1 MIDKKYILENL
12 ELVKERLKL
21 KGYQFDTAQFLNL
34 ENDRKEKQVLLE
46 QLQSE
51 KNKLTKANIPLEEKR
66 ILANTFDNQIKDLN
80 IVVDELLLKLHN
92 ILIEMPN
99 IPDINCPIGDNE
111 DHNKVLKIVGDIP
124 HFNFN
129 VKDHVDL
136 GQVNQEINFELGTL
150 LAQPRFV
157 VLKNK
162 VAKIHRALIN
172 FMLDI
177 HTNQHNYI
185 EFNLPTLVNKD
196 ALIGTGQLPKFKDEL
211 FKIENTDLYLIP
223 TAEVPLTNMFANQ
236 IVNYK
241 QLPLNLTAHTN
252 CYRSEAGAYGK
263 DTRGMIRQHQF
274 EKIELV
280 KMVTEEQAEEE
291 FNNLL
296 NHAEKILQLLNL
308 PYRVVELCTGDLGF
322 GARKT
327 YDIEVWI
334 PSQNKY
340 REISSCTYFADF
352 QARRMNAKYKNKDNK
367 NVFLHT
373 INGSGLAVGRTLVAI
388 IENYQKEDGT
398 FDIPDI
404 LHKYMY

>member
-352 QARRMNAKYKNKDNK
+352 QARRMNAKYKNKGNK

>member
-1 MIDKKYILENL
+1 MIDKRYILENL

-21 KGYQFDTAQFLNL
+21 KGYQFDTAHFLNL
-34 ENDRKEKQVLLE
+34 ENNRKEKQVLLE

-80 IVVDELLLKLHN
+80 IIVDELLLKLNN
-92 ILIEMPN
+92 ILLEMPN
-99 IPDINCPIGDNE
+99 IPDINCPIGENE

-280 KMVTEEQAEEE
+280 KMVTEDQAEEE

-296 NHAEKILQLLNL
+296 SHAEKILQLLNL

>member
-1 MIDKKYILENL
+1 MNDKKYILENL
-12 ELVKERLKL
+12 DLVKERLAL
-21 KGYQFDTAQFLNL
+21 KGYVFDLNTFIEL
-34 ENDRKEKQVLLE
+34 ENQRKEKQVILE
-46 QLQSE
+46 NLQSE

-66 ILANTFDNQIKDLN
+66 VLANNFDNQIKDLN
-80 IVVDELLLKLHN
+80 LIVEDLKLKLNN
-92 ILIEMPN
+92 ILLEMPN
-99 IPDINCPIGDNE
+99 MPDQHCPIGNDENDN
-111 DHNKVLKIVGDIP
+111 KILKIVGNLP
-124 HFNFN
+124 VFKFNIR
-129 VKDHVDL
+129 DHVDI
-136 GQVNQEINFELGTL
+136 GQFNQEINFELGTL

-157 VLKNK
+157 VLKNR
-162 VAKIHRALIN
+162 VAKLHRALVN

-177 HTNQHNYI
+177 HTNQHKYV
-185 EFNLPTLVNKD
+185 EFNLPTLVNQQ
-196 ALIGTGQLPKFKDEL
+196 ALIGTGQLPKFKDDL
-211 FKIENTDLYLIP
+211 FKIEGTDLYLIP

-241 QLPLNLTAHTN
+241 QLPLNVTAHTN

-280 KMVTEEQAEEE
+280 KLVTEDQAEEE

-352 QARRMNAKYKNKDNK
+352 QARRMNAKYKNKENK
-367 NVFLHT
+367 NVLLHT

-388 IENYQKEDGT
+388 LENYQKEDGD
-398 FDIPDI
+398 FDIPEI

>member
-1 MIDKKYILENL
+1 MIDKRYILENL

-21 KGYQFDTAQFLNL
+21 KGYQFDTAHFLDL
-34 ENDRKEKQVLLE
+34 ENNRKEKQVLLE

-80 IVVDELLLKLHN
+80 IIVDELLLKINN
-92 ILIEMPN
+92 ILLEMPN
-99 IPDINCPIGDNE
+99 IPDINCPIGENE

-280 KMVTEEQAEEE
+280 KMVTEDQAEEE

-296 NHAEKILQLLNL
+296 SHAEKILQLLNL

>member
-1 MIDKKYILENL
+1 MNDKKYILENL
-12 ELVKERLKL
+12 DLVKERLAL
-21 KGYQFDTAQFLNL
+21 KGYVFDLNTFIEL
-34 ENDRKEKQVLLE
+34 ENQRKEKQVTLE
-46 QLQSE
+46 NLQSE

-66 ILANTFDNQIKDLN
+66 VLANNFDDQIKELN
-80 IVVDELLLKLHN
+80 LIVEDLKLKLNN
-92 ILIEMPN
+92 ILLEMPN
-99 IPDINCPIGDNE
+99 MPDQNCPIGHDENDN
-111 DHNKVLKIVGDIP
+111 KILKIVGNLP
-124 HFNFN
+124 VFKFN
-129 VKDHVDL
+129 VRDHVDI
-136 GQVNQEINFELGTL
+136 GQFNQEINFELGTL

-157 VLKNK
+157 VLKNR
-162 VAKIHRALIN
+162 VAKLHRALVN

-177 HTNQHNYI
+177 HTNQHNYV
-185 EFNLPTLVNKD
+185 EFNLPTLVNQQ
-196 ALIGTGQLPKFKDEL
+196 ALIGTGQLPKFKEDL
-211 FKIENTDLYLIP
+211 FKIEGTDLYLIP

-241 QLPLNLTAHTN
+241 QLPLNVTAHTN

-280 KMVTEEQAEEE
+280 KLVTEDQAEEE

-296 NHAEKILQLLNL
+296 GHAEKILQLLNL

-352 QARRMNAKYKNKDNK
+352 QARRMNAKYKNKENK

-388 IENYQKEDGT
+388 LENYQKEEGE
-398 FDIPDI
+398 FDIPEI

>member
-1 MIDKKYILENL
+1 
-12 ELVKERLKL
+12 
-21 KGYQFDTAQFLNL
+21 
-34 ENDRKEKQVLLE
+34 
-46 QLQSE
+46 
-51 KNKLTKANIPLEEKR
+51 
-66 ILANTFDNQIKDLN
+66 
-80 IVVDELLLKLHN
+80 
-92 ILIEMPN
+92 MPN

>member
-1 MIDKKYILENL
+1 MNDKKYILENL
-12 ELVKERLKL
+12 DLVKERLAL
-21 KGYQFDTAQFLNL
+21 KGYDFNVVKFVEL
-34 ENDRKEKQVLLE
+34 ENQRKDKQVQLE
-46 QLQSE
+46 NLQSE

-66 ILANTFDNQIKDLN
+66 VLANNFDQQIKDLN
-80 IVVDELLLKLHN
+80 LIVDDLKLQLN
-92 ILIEMPN
+92 DVLLEMPN
-99 IPDINCPIGDNE
+99 LPDNQCPIGKDEN
-111 DHNKVLKIVGDIP
+111 DNKVLKVVGNIP
-124 HFNFN
+124 TFNFDI
-129 VKDHVDL
+129 KDHVDIGL
-136 GQVNQEINFELGTL
+136 FNHEINFELGTV

-162 VAKIHRALIN
+162 VAKIHRALVN
-172 FMLDI
+172 FMLDV

-185 EFNLPTLVNKD
+185 EFNLPTLVNQQ
-196 ALIGTGQLPKFKDEL
+196 ALIGTGQLPKFKDDL
-211 FKIENTDLYLIP
+211 FKIEGADLYLIP

-280 KMVTEEQAEEE
+280 KLVTEEQAETE
-291 FNNLL
+291 FNHLL
-296 NHAEKILQLLNL
+296 AHAEKILQLLNL

-388 IENYQKEDGT
+388 LENYQKEDGT
-398 FDIPDI
+398 FDIPEI

>member
-1 MIDKKYILENL
+1 MNDKKYILENL
-12 ELVKERLKL
+12 DLVKERLAL
-21 KGYQFDTAQFLNL
+21 KGYDFNVVKFVEL
-34 ENDRKEKQVLLE
+34 ENQRKDKQVQLE
-46 QLQSE
+46 NLQSE

-66 ILANTFDNQIKDLN
+66 VLANNFDQQIKDLN
-80 IVVDELLLKLHN
+80 LIVDDLKLQLN
-92 ILIEMPN
+92 DVLLEMPN
-99 IPDINCPIGDNE
+99 LPDNQCPIGKDEN
-111 DHNKVLKIVGDIP
+111 DNKVLKVVGNIP
-124 HFNFN
+124 TFNFDI
-129 VKDHVDL
+129 KDHVDIGL
-136 GQVNQEINFELGTL
+136 FNHEINFELGTV

-162 VAKIHRALIN
+162 VAKIHRALVN
-172 FMLDI
+172 FMLDV

-185 EFNLPTLVNKD
+185 EFNLPTLVNQQ
-196 ALIGTGQLPKFKDEL
+196 ALIGTGQLPKFKDDL
-211 FKIENTDLYLIP
+211 FKIEGADLYLIP

-280 KMVTEEQAEEE
+280 KLITEEQAETE

-296 NHAEKILQLLNL
+296 AHAEKILQLLNL

-388 IENYQKEDGT
+388 LENYQKEDGT
-398 FDIPDI
+398 FDIPEI

>member
-1 MIDKKYILENL
+1 MNDKKYILENL
-12 ELVKERLKL
+12 DLVKERLAL
-21 KGYQFDTAQFLNL
+21 KGYVFDLNTFIEL
-34 ENDRKEKQVLLE
+34 ENQRKEKQVTLE
-46 QLQSE
+46 NLQSE

-66 ILANTFDNQIKDLN
+66 VLANNFDDQIKELN
-80 IVVDELLLKLHN
+80 LIVEDLKLKLNN
-92 ILIEMPN
+92 ILLEMPN
-99 IPDINCPIGDNE
+99 MPDQNCPIGHDENDN
-111 DHNKVLKIVGDIP
+111 KILKTVGNLP
-124 HFNFN
+124 VFKFN
-129 VKDHVDL
+129 VRDHVDI
-136 GQVNQEINFELGTL
+136 GQFNQEINFELGTL

-157 VLKNK
+157 VLKNR
-162 VAKIHRALIN
+162 VAKLHRALVN

-177 HTNQHNYI
+177 HTNQHNYV
-185 EFNLPTLVNKD
+185 EFNLPTLVNQQ
-196 ALIGTGQLPKFKDEL
+196 ALIGTGQLPKFKEDL
-211 FKIENTDLYLIP
+211 FKIEGTDLYLIP

-241 QLPLNLTAHTN
+241 QLPLNVTAHTN

-280 KMVTEEQAEEE
+280 KLVTEDQAEEE

-296 NHAEKILQLLNL
+296 GHAEKILQLLNL

-352 QARRMNAKYKNKDNK
+352 QARRMNAKYKNKENK

-388 IENYQKEDGT
+388 LENYQKEEGE
-398 FDIPDI
+398 FDIPEI

>member
-1 MIDKKYILENL
+1 MNDKKYILENL
-12 ELVKERLKL
+12 DLVKERLAL
-21 KGYQFDTAQFLNL
+21 KGYDFNVVKFVEL
-34 ENDRKEKQVLLE
+34 ENQRKDKQVQLE
-46 QLQSE
+46 NLQSE

-66 ILANTFDNQIKDLN
+66 VLANNFDQQIKDLN
-80 IVVDELLLKLHN
+80 LIVDDLKLQLN
-92 ILIEMPN
+92 DVLLEMPN
-99 IPDINCPIGDNE
+99 LPDNQCPIGKDEN
-111 DHNKVLKIVGDIP
+111 DNKVLKVVGDIP
-124 HFNFN
+124 TFNFDI
-129 VKDHVDL
+129 KDHVDIGL
-136 GQVNQEINFELGTL
+136 FNHEINFELGTV

-162 VAKIHRALIN
+162 VAKIHRALVN
-172 FMLDI
+172 FMLDV

-185 EFNLPTLVNKD
+185 EFNLPTLVNQQ
-196 ALIGTGQLPKFKDEL
+196 ALIGTGQLPKFKDDL
-211 FKIENTDLYLIP
+211 FKIEGADLYLIP

-280 KMVTEEQAEEE
+280 KLITEEQAETE

-296 NHAEKILQLLNL
+296 AHAEKILQLLNL

-322 GARKT
+322 GAKKT

-388 IENYQKEDGT
+388 LENYQKEDGT
-398 FDIPDI
+398 FDIPEI

>member
-1 MIDKKYILENL
+1 MIDKRYILENL

-21 KGYQFDTAQFLNL
+21 KGYQFDTAHFLDL
-34 ENDRKEKQVLLE
+34 ENNRKEKQVLLE

-80 IVVDELLLKLHN
+80 IIVDELLLKLNN
-92 ILIEMPN
+92 ILLEMPN
-99 IPDINCPIGDNE
+99 IPDINCPIGENE

-280 KMVTEEQAEEE
+280 KMVTEDQAEEE

-296 NHAEKILQLLNL
+296 SHAEKILQLLNL

>member
-1 MIDKKYILENL
+1 MIDKRYILENL

-21 KGYQFDTAQFLNL
+21 KGYQFDTAHFLDL
-34 ENDRKEKQVLLE
+34 ENNRKEKQVLLE

-80 IVVDELLLKLHN
+80 IIVDELLLKLNN
-92 ILIEMPN
+92 ILLEMPN
-99 IPDINCPIGDNE
+99 IPDINCPIGENE

-177 HTNQHNYI
+177 HTNEHNYI

-280 KMVTEEQAEEE
+280 KMVTEDQAEEE

-296 NHAEKILQLLNL
+296 SHAEKILQLLNL
-308 PYRVVELCTGDLGF
+308 PYLVVELCTGYLGF

>member
-1 MIDKKYILENL
+1 MNDKKYILDNL
-12 ELVKERLKL
+12 NLVKERLAL
-21 KGYQFDTAQFLNL
+21 KGYNFDIENFINIENL
-34 ENDRKEKQVLLE
+34 RKEKQVLLE
-46 QLQSE
+46 NLQSE
-51 KNKLTKANIPLEEKR
+51 KNKLNKLNIPLDEKR
-66 ILANTFDNQIKDLN
+66 ILANNFDNQIKDLN
-80 IVVDELLLKLHN
+80 LIVEDLKLNLHN
-92 ILIEMPN
+92 ILLEMPN
-99 IPDINCPIGDNE
+99 LPDLNCTIGNDENDNKTLKVVGNIPI
-111 DHNKVLKIVGDIP
+111 
-124 HFNFN
+124 FNFDI
-129 VKDHVDL
+129 KDHVDIGL
-136 GQVNQEINFELGTL
+136 FNQEINFELGTA

-157 VLKNK
+157 VLKNR
-162 VAKIHRALIN
+162 VAKLHRALVN

-177 HTNQHNYI
+177 HTNQHQYI
-185 EFNLPTLVNKD
+185 EFNLPTLVNEQ
-196 ALIGTGQLPKFKDEL
+196 ALIGTGQLPKFKDDL
-211 FKIENTDLYLIP
+211 FKVEGADLYLIP

-280 KMVTEEQAEEE
+280 KLVTEDQAEEE

-296 NHAEKILQLLNL
+296 GHAEKILQLLNL

-388 IENYQKEDGT
+388 LENYQKEDGT
-398 FDIPDI
+398 FDIPEI